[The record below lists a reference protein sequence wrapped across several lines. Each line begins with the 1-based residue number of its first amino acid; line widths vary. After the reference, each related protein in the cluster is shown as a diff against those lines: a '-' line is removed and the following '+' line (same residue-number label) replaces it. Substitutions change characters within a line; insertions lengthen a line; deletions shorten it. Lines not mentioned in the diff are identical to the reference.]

1 MSDIIVNGAREHNL
15 CDVDL
20 VLPRNKLICFTGVS
34 GSGKSSLAFDT
45 LYAEGQRRY
54 VESLSSY
61 ARQFL
66 GQLPKP
72 DVDQIRGLSP
82 SISIS
87 QKSGGQS
94 VRSTVGTI
102 TEIYD
107 FLRVLFARVAT
118 GYCPRCGKPISA
130 QTRQQIIDQIEAI
143 PESTHLLIMSPVV
156 RKQKGEFKDLFSDLS
171 RQGYT
176 RARVDGQVVRLN
188 DDLKLDRQMRHDIEV
203 IVDRIVQSGAAG
215 RNRLSESVER
225 ALAIGGGHIII
236 ASDFV
241 ELAQNN
247 QQQQQQQPNP
257 NLNPAQSK
265 RKKNSNVNFPDQSEL
280 DRDSFSV
287 TKNQTIEL
295 SLSAN
300 YACTDCN
307 ISFEPPSPQLFSFNT
322 PRGMCPKCDG
332 LGEVNSF
339 DPDLLI
345 PDKSKSFQQG
355 CIVPI
360 GRWRDLGRW
369 RRHIFQ
375 GVAEALEKFY
385 NLQPH
390 TVLETAW
397 EELDPK
403 IQSAVLWGTG
413 DWHIT
418 YTWHNTSADHKW
430 GGQYAGIIPQMLIQ
444 FKETKSKMQR
454 LEMEKYMRVMNCNFC
469 NGERLNEQARA
480 FKLETACDEFKEKK
494 LSLPQLCKLPI
505 NSLQKF
511 FSDLVLSDTGKKIAA
526 EALKEIRNRLGF
538 LVNVGLEYLS
548 LGRTAPTL
556 SGGEMQRIRLASQI
570 GSGLVGVL
578 YILDEPSIGLHP
590 RDNDR
595 LLATLA
601 KLRDLGN
608 TVIVVE
614 HDEDTMRAADM
625 LVDFGPG
632 PGIHGGKIVSNILG
646 IEKINSIKLK
656 TETESNLAESNLTES
671 NLAES
676 NSESITLKYL
686 SGIESIPIPQRRRQI
701 TDRKIIIRGAGHNNL
716 KNIDVEIPLGVF
728 VCVTGVSG
736 SGKSSLI
743 NDILVEGLNRDLN
756 RGYGNP
762 GFHRSIDGIE
772 LLDKMIDIDQSPIGR
787 GSHSNPATYI
797 KVFDEIRNLFAE
809 IPEAKLNGYE
819 PGRFSFNIKGGRC
832 EACEGRGVQKL
843 EMDFLADVYVT
854 CQACQGRRFN
864 HETLAIRY
872 KGKSIDQVL
881 NMDVEEA
888 IEHFENHPKIKHYL
902 SMLARVGLG
911 YMKLGQPSP
920 TLSGGEAQR
929 IKLARELVKRSTGKT
944 LYLLD
949 EPTTGLHFADIKM
962 LLGVLHEF
970 VEAGNT
976 VLVVEHN
983 LDVIKTADW
992 IIDLGPE
999 GGEAGGEIVTT
1010 GAPEMI
1016 VQCENSHTGK
1026 ALKKYFDK
1034 KNAAINTV
1042 PPIIP
1047 ITTTQKKSQLSQSQL
1062 TQSQNSQSPNN
1073 AASEINSVIVCGAEE
1088 HNLKNVSVEIPR
1100 DKMTVCSGPSGSG
1113 KSSLA
1118 MDTIYA
1124 EGQRRYVESLSS
1136 YARQF
1141 IGQLQKPRVER
1152 IEGLSPAI
1160 AIEQKSASHSPR
1172 STVGTITE
1180 VQDYLR
1186 VLFARLGVSYCPD
1199 CNIPVGTQTLDEIIA
1214 KIMSMQT
1221 AHRLLI
1227 AAPVT
1232 IEVGQIYDELW
1243 RRFRA
1248 DGFSRVRVDGVL
1260 YSLDGTDGLPDIDR
1274 RRRHDVELIIDRIV
1288 LRDDQSGRMRI
1299 ADSVESAL
1307 LTGRGVVH
1315 VIEADESIPETR
1327 WKRSIHSQH
1336 LACERCGRSFERLTP
1351 HHFSAN
1357 SPLGWCPNCEGLG
1370 VQRGA
1375 NPAVFLC
1382 DSKLTLWEGAV
1393 NLLPNTNTPIGAA
1406 MLRAFAEQTGIP
1418 LNTPFEQLDARH
1430 RRLIYHGTGDQEFN
1444 VKFEINLDKKHLD
1457 KNNET
1462 QKETPKET
1470 IKETQKNIVK
1480 KASKKVTPAANSV
1493 ESKIIVTK
1501 NNKTQDDD
1509 ADKNNAGKNNDIKDG
1524 DIKDGGDVSGV
1535 VGREVQFSFQYKG
1548 LYNSVEEASRLV
1560 PMFRVEGGMVLDE
1573 VECGVCMGSRLRDDV
1588 SAVRLIG
1595 YTMDQLCRLPLGVLI
1610 EVFRGWKLTAVERQV
1625 AGDLLVE
1632 VVNRLQF
1639 LIDVGLD
1646 YLTLSRPA
1654 PTLSGGETQRI
1665 RLAAQIGSGL
1675 VGVLYVLDEPTIGL
1689 HPRDNMRLIEA
1700 LRKLRDLGNTLIV
1713 VEHDKDVILGADKIL
1728 DFGPKAG
1735 RYGGE
1740 IVAQGA
1746 PEQILKQKN
1755 SVTGAYLN
1763 GKKQIPI
1770 PKNRRISI
1778 KQSKKSPTKQN
1789 AN

>member
-1 MSDIIVNGAREHNL
+1 MSDIIINGAREHNL

-20 VLPRNKLICFTGVS
+20 ILPRNKLICFTGVS

-72 DVDQIRGLSP
+72 DVDQISGLSP

-87 QKSGGQS
+87 QKSGGQNT
-94 VRSTVGTI
+94 RSTVGTI

-107 FLRVLFARVAT
+107 FLRVLFARVAV
-118 GYCPRCGKPISA
+118 GYCPKCGKPISA
-130 QTRQQIIDQIEAI
+130 QTRQQIIDQIETI
-143 PESTHLLIMSPVV
+143 PENARLLILAPVI
-156 RKQKGEFKDLFSDLS
+156 RGQKGEFKDLFADLM

-176 RARVDGQVVRLN
+176 RARVDGQVVRLSDN
-188 DDLKLDRQMRHDIEV
+188 LKLDRQMRHDIEV
-203 IVDRIVQSGAAG
+203 IIDRLVQVGAVG
-215 RNRLSESVER
+215 RNRLAEAVER

-236 ASDFV
+236 ASDV
-241 ELAQNN
+241 SEPSQDDQISASTA
-247 QQQQQQQPNP
+247 P
-257 NLNPAQSK
+257 K
-265 RKKNSNVNFPDQSEL
+265 RKVKLRSKLSDLPESVH
-280 DRDSFSV
+280 DSFFV
-287 TKNQTIEL
+287 TKNLSAGL

-332 LGEVNSF
+332 LGEVHSF

-355 CIVPI
+355 CIIPI
-360 GRWRDLGRW
+360 GKWRDLGRW

-375 GVAEALEKFY
+375 GVAELLEKIH

-397 EELDPK
+397 EELDPE
-403 IQSAVLWGTG
+403 IHRALLWGMG
-413 DWHIT
+413 DLHVT
-418 YTWHNTSADHKW
+418 YTWRNGSSDHKW
-430 GGQYAGIIPQMLIQ
+430 GGQFEGIIPQMLVQ
-444 FKETKSKMQR
+444 FRETKSKMQR
-454 LEMEKYMRVMNCNFC
+454 LAMEKYMRVMKCNYC
-469 NGERLNEQARA
+469 NGERLNEQARS
-480 FKLETACDEFKEKK
+480 FKLETASDEFSVKI
-494 LSLPQLCKLPI
+494 LSLPDLCKLPI
-505 NSLQKF
+505 NLLQKF
-511 FSDLVLSDTGKKIAA
+511 FSGLVLTETGNKIAA
-526 EALKEIRNRLGF
+526 EALKEIRGRLGF
-538 LVNVGLEYLS
+538 LVNVGLEYLT

-601 KLRDLGN
+601 RLRDLGN

-646 IEKINSIKLK
+646 SGKII
-656 TETESNLAESNLTES
+656 
-671 NLAES
+671 S
-676 NSESITLKYL
+676 NSPELSESLTLKYL
-686 SGIESIPIPQRRRQI
+686 TGVESIPVPQKRRQI
-701 TDRKIIIRGAGHNNL
+701 SVARKITIRGAAHNNL

-736 SGKSSLI
+736 SGKSSLV

-756 RGYGNP
+756 HGYGNP
-762 GFHRSIDGIE
+762 GVHCGIDGIDQ
-772 LLDKMIDIDQSPIGR
+772 LDKMIDIDQSPIGR

-797 KVFDEIRNLFAE
+797 KVFDEIRTLFAE
-809 IPEAKLNGYE
+809 IPEAKIKGYG

-832 EACEGRGVQKL
+832 EACEGRGTQKL
-843 EMDFLADVYVT
+843 EMDFLADVYVS

-872 KGKSIDQVL
+872 KGKSIDQIL

-888 IEHFENHPKIKHYL
+888 LEHFENHPKIRHYL
-902 SMLARVGLG
+902 SMLNRVGLG

-992 IIDLGPE
+992 IIDLGLE
-999 GGEAGGEIVTT
+999 GGEAGGRIVAVGT
-1010 GAPEMI
+1010 PEMI
-1016 VQCENSHTGK
+1016 VQCENSYTGK
-1026 ALKKYFDK
+1026 ALKKYFNK
-1034 KNAAINTV
+1034 TFALSQSGSSVSIGA
-1042 PPIIP
+1042 
-1047 ITTTQKKSQLSQSQL
+1047 KKSQHSQ
-1062 TQSQNSQSPNN
+1062 TQTQHQQKSG
-1073 AASEINSVIVCGAEE
+1073 AVIVRGASE
-1088 HNLKNVSVEIPR
+1088 HNLKNISVEIPR
-1100 DKMTVCSGPSGSG
+1100 DKMTICAGPSGSG

-1141 IGQLQKPRVER
+1141 IGQLQKPRVEH

-1160 AIEQKSASHSPR
+1160 AIEQKAASHSPR

-1186 VLFARLGVSYCPD
+1186 VLFARLGVSYCPE

-1214 KIMSMQT
+1214 KIMSMPVSG
-1221 AHRLLI
+1221 RLII
-1227 AAPVT
+1227 AAP
-1232 IEVGQIYDELW
+1232 INIDVGQIYDDLW
-1243 RRFRA
+1243 KRFRSE
-1248 DGFSRVRVDGVL
+1248 GFSRVRVDGIL
-1260 YSLDGTDGLPDIDR
+1260 YSIDGSGNSLPDIDR
-1274 RRRHDVELIIDRIV
+1274 RRRHDIELVIDRVV

-1307 LTGRGVVH
+1307 EVGRGVVH
-1315 VIEADESIPETR
+1315 VIEVDEGAAESKWR
-1327 WKRSIHSQH
+1327 RSIHSQH
-1336 LACERCGRSFERLTP
+1336 LACECCGRSFERLTP
-1351 HHFSAN
+1351 HHFSSN

-1370 VQRGA
+1370 VQQGA
-1375 NPAVFLC
+1375 NPAVFLR
-1382 DSKLTLWEGAV
+1382 DSKLTLAEGAV
-1393 NLLPNTNTPIGAA
+1393 NLLPNAKSVIGGA
-1406 MLRAFAEQTGIP
+1406 MLKVFAAETGIP
-1418 LNTPFEQLDARH
+1418 IDVPFEQLDARH
-1430 RRLIYHGTGDQEFN
+1430 RRLIYHGTGDLEFN
-1444 VKFEINLDKKHLD
+1444 VKFETDQTNADKK
-1457 KNNET
+1457 T
-1462 QKETPKET
+1462 SKET
-1470 IKETQKNIVK
+1470 VK
-1480 KASKKVTPAANSV
+1480 KVAKKTVSK
-1493 ESKIIVTK
+1493 TK
-1501 NNKTQDDD
+1501 NNS
-1509 ADKNNAGKNNDIKDG
+1509 GKNSGTKSNKENAEV
-1524 DIKDGGDVSGV
+1524 VSCNQEWSGAAD
-1535 VGREVQFSFQYKG
+1535 FSFQYKG
-1548 LYNSVEEASRLV
+1548 LYSAVEEAGRLV
-1560 PMFRVEGGMVLDE
+1560 VSFRGVGEVVLGE
-1573 VECGVCMGSRLRDDV
+1573 VECAVCLGSRLRDDV
-1588 SAVRLIG
+1588 SAVRLMG
-1595 YTMDQLCRLPLGVLI
+1595 YTMDQICRFPLGKLVEI
-1610 EVFRGWKLTAVERQV
+1610 FRGWELNDVERQV

-1632 VVNRLQF
+1632 VVSRLQF

-1646 YLTLSRPA
+1646 YLTLSRSA

-1689 HPRDNMRLIEA
+1689 HPRDNRRLVEA

-1713 VEHDKDVILGADKIL
+1713 VEHDKDVILGADRVL
-1728 DFGPKAG
+1728 DFGPNAG
-1735 RYGGE
+1735 RNGGE
-1740 IVAQGA
+1740 IVAQGT
-1746 PEQILKQKN
+1746 PEQLLKQKN
-1755 SVTGAYLN
+1755 SVTGAYLS
-1763 GKKQIPI
+1763 GKKQITI

-1778 KQSKKSPTKQN
+1778 TQSKKCPTKK
-1789 AN
+1789 

>member
-15 CDVDL
+15 CDIDL

-72 DVDQIRGLSP
+72 DVDQISGLSP

-94 VRSTVGTI
+94 MRSTVGTI

-107 FLRVLFARVAT
+107 FLRVLFARVAI
-118 GYCPRCGKPISA
+118 GYCPKCGRPISA
-130 QTRQQIIDQIEAI
+130 QTRQQIIDQIETI
-143 PESTHLLIMSPVV
+143 PEKTRLLILSPVV
-156 RKQKGEFKDLFSDLS
+156 RGQKGEFKDLFADLI

-188 DDLKLDRQMRHDIEV
+188 DNLQLDRQMRHDIEV
-203 IVDRIVQSGAAG
+203 IIDRFVQAGAAG
-215 RNRLSESVER
+215 RNRLAESVER
-225 ALAIGGGHIII
+225 ALAVGGGHIIVAGDVAETTQEEKPPI
-236 ASDFV
+236 P
-241 ELAQNN
+241 QN
-247 QQQQQQQPNP
+247 
-257 NLNPAQSK
+257 SK
-265 RKKNSNVNFPDQSEL
+265 RKTKSKLSEL
-280 DRDSFSV
+280 PESSQDSFFV
-287 TKNQTIEL
+287 TKNLTVGL

-307 ISFEPPSPQLFSFNT
+307 ISFDAPSPQLFSFNT

-332 LGEVNSF
+332 LGEVHSF

-355 CIVPI
+355 CVIPI
-360 GRWRDLGRW
+360 GKWRDLGRW

-375 GVAEALEKFY
+375 GVAEALEKAHK
-385 NLQPH
+385 LQPH

-397 EELDPK
+397 EELDVE
-403 IQSAVLWGTG
+403 IQRALLWGMG
-413 DWHIT
+413 NLHVT
-418 YTWHNTSADHKW
+418 YTWRNGSFDHKW
-430 GGQYAGIIPQMLIQ
+430 GGQFNGIIPQMITQ
-444 FKETKSKMQR
+444 FRESKSKMQR
-454 LEMEKYMRVMNCNFC
+454 LEMEKYMRTMKCSFC
-469 NGERLNEQARA
+469 NGDRLNEQARA
-480 FKLETACDEFKEKK
+480 FKLETASDEFVVKN
-494 LSLPQLCKLPI
+494 LSLPDLCKLPI
-505 NSLQKF
+505 NMLQKF
-511 FSDLVLSDTGKKIAA
+511 FFELALSDTGKKIAE
-526 EALKEIRNRLGF
+526 EALKEIRSRLGF
-538 LVNVGLEYLS
+538 LINVGLEYLT

-601 KLRDLGN
+601 RLRDLGN

-632 PGIHGGKIVSNILG
+632 PGVHGGKIVSNILSAD
-646 IEKINSIKLK
+646 KIISG
-656 TETESNLAESNLTES
+656 S
-671 NLAES
+671 
-676 NSESITLKYL
+676 SESLTLKYL
-686 SGIESIPIPQRRRQI
+686 TGKESIPIPPVRREI
-701 TDRKIIIRGAGHNNL
+701 SDTRKITIRNAAHNNL

-762 GFHRSIDGIE
+762 GTHRCIEGIE

-797 KVFDEIRNLFAE
+797 KVFDEIRALFAE
-809 IPEAKLNGYE
+809 IPEAKLKGYGA
-819 PGRFSFNIKGGRC
+819 GRFSFNIKGGRC
-832 EACEGRGVQKL
+832 EACEGRGTQKL
-843 EMDFLADVYVT
+843 EMDFLADVYVS
-854 CQACQGRRFN
+854 CPACQGRRFN

-888 IEHFENHPKIKHYL
+888 IEHFENHPKIRHYL
-902 SMLARVGLG
+902 SMLDRVGLG

-992 IIDLGPE
+992 IIDLGLE
-999 GGEAGGEIVTT
+999 GGDAGGQIVAVGT
-1010 GAPEMI
+1010 PEMI
-1016 VQCENSHTGK
+1016 IQCENSHTGK

-1034 KNAAINTV
+1034 TFAATKTDAQ
-1042 PPIIP
+1042 
-1047 ITTTQKKSQLSQSQL
+1047 TTTKTDKPKQPQSQPTTKTSAL
-1062 TQSQNSQSPNN
+1062 VVRG
-1073 AASEINSVIVCGAEE
+1073 AAE
-1088 HNLKNVSVEIPR
+1088 HNLKNVSVDVPR
-1100 DKMTVCSGPSGSG
+1100 DKMTICAGPSGSG

-1141 IGQLQKPRVER
+1141 IGQLQKPRVEH

-1160 AIEQKSASHSPR
+1160 AIEQKAASHSPR

-1186 VLFARLGVSYCPD
+1186 VLFARLGVPYCPE

-1214 KIMSMQT
+1214 KIMSMPIDG
-1221 AHRLLI
+1221 RLI
-1227 AAPVT
+1227 ISAPISIT
-1232 IEVGQIYDELW
+1232 VGQVYDDLW
-1243 RRFRA
+1243 KRYRSE
-1248 DGFSRVRVDGVL
+1248 GFSRVRIDGNL
-1260 YSLDGTDGLPDIDR
+1260 YSLDGSGKSLPDIDR
-1274 RRRHDVELIIDRIV
+1274 RRRHDIELVIDRVV
-1288 LRDDQSGRMRI
+1288 LRDDQSSRMRI

-1307 LTGRGVVH
+1307 EIGRGVVH
-1315 VIEADESIPETR
+1315 VIEVNVDVAESKWR
-1327 WKRSIHSQH
+1327 RFVHSQH
-1336 LACERCGRSFERLTP
+1336 MACESCGRSFERLTP

-1370 VQRGA
+1370 VQQGA
-1375 NPAVFLC
+1375 NPAIFLC
-1382 DSKLTLWEGAV
+1382 DPKLTLAEGAV
-1393 NLLPNTNTPIGAA
+1393 NLFPDTKSIIGDA
-1406 MLRAFAEQTGIP
+1406 MLKAFSKGAGIP
-1418 LNTPFEQLDARH
+1418 LDIPFEQLDARH
-1430 RRLIYHGTGDQEFN
+1430 RRLIYHGTGDQEFH
-1444 VKFEINLDKKHLD
+1444 VKFETMPIDSDNNLS
-1457 KNNET
+1457 
-1462 QKETPKET
+1462 KESY
-1470 IKETQKNIVK
+1470 K
-1480 KASKKVTPAANSV
+1480 KAAKKVV
-1493 ESKIIVTK
+1493 SKTK
-1501 NNKTQDDD
+1501 NNTT
-1509 ADKNNAGKNNDIKDG
+1509 KNSKKSIKKSGDGCVDIG
-1524 DIKDGGDVSGV
+1524 WSGV
-1535 VGREVQFSFQYKG
+1535 ADFSFCYKG
-1548 LYNSVEEASRLV
+1548 LYPSVEEASRLV
-1560 PMFRVEGGMVLDE
+1560 VSFRGVGDMVLGE
-1573 VECGVCMGSRLRDDV
+1573 VECAVCLGSRLRDDV
-1588 SAVRLIG
+1588 SAVRLFG
-1595 YTMDQLCRLPLGVLI
+1595 LTMDQICRFPLGKLVEL
-1610 EVFRGWKLTAVERQV
+1610 FRGWSLTDVERQV

-1632 VVNRLQF
+1632 VINRLQF

-1646 YLTLSRPA
+1646 YLTLSRSA

-1689 HPRDNMRLIEA
+1689 HPRDNQRLVEA
-1700 LRKLRDLGNTLIV
+1700 LRKLRDLGNTLLV
-1713 VEHDKDVILGADKIL
+1713 VEHDKDVILGADWVL
-1728 DFGPKAG
+1728 DFGPNAG

-1740 IVAQGA
+1740 IVAQGK
-1746 PEQILKQKN
+1746 PDQILKQKN
-1755 SVTGAYLN
+1755 SVTGTYLS

-1770 PKNRRISI
+1770 PKTRRISPQ
-1778 KQSKKSPTKQN
+1778 QSQKCPTKN
-1789 AN
+1789 K

>member
-1 MSDIIVNGAREHNL
+1 MSDIVINGAREHNL

-72 DVDQIRGLSP
+72 DVDQISGLSP

-94 VRSTVGTI
+94 TRSTVGTI

-118 GYCPRCGKPISA
+118 GYCPQCNKPISA
-130 QTRQQIIDQIEAI
+130 QTRQQIIDQIETIA
-143 PESTHLLIMSPVV
+143 ENTHLLILSPVV
-156 RKQKGEFKDLFSDLS
+156 RGQKGEFKELFADLI

-176 RARVDGQVVRLN
+176 RARVDGQVVRLH
-188 DDLKLDRQMRHDIEV
+188 DDLKLDRNMRHDIEV
-203 IVDRIVQSGAAG
+203 IIDRLVQTGVSG
-215 RNRLSESVER
+215 RSRLAESVEH
-225 ALAIGGGHIII
+225 ALAIGGGHIIVVNDVI
-236 ASDFV
+236 DLPAD
-241 ELAQNN
+241 EQNAEQN
-247 QQQQQQQPNP
+247 QKTKRQPK
-257 NLNPAQSK
+257 SK
-265 RKKNSNVNFPDQSEL
+265 QKITESPQTEQDSLQ
-280 DRDSFSV
+280 DSFSV
-287 TKNQTIEL
+287 AQNQSVLL

-322 PRGMCPKCDG
+322 PRGMCAECYG
-332 LGEVNSF
+332 IGEIHSF

-355 CIVPI
+355 CIIPI
-360 GRWRDLGRW
+360 GKWRDLGRW
-369 RRHIFQ
+369 NRHIFQ
-375 GVAEALEKFY
+375 GIAETLGKIHDVSP
-385 NLQPH
+385 Q
-390 TVLETAW
+390 TILETAW
-397 EELDPK
+397 EELD
-403 IQSAVLWGTG
+403 ANVCNALLWGTG
-413 DWHIT
+413 NAQVT
-418 YTWHNTSADHKW
+418 YTWHTGSEGHTW
-430 GGQYAGIIPQMLIQ
+430 GGQFKGIIPQMRIQ
-444 FKETKSKMQR
+444 YSATKNKSQR
-454 LEMEKYMRVMNCNFC
+454 LEMEKYMRTMKCNHC
-469 NGERLNEQARA
+469 HGERLNEQARS
-480 FKLETACDEFKEKK
+480 FKLETISDEFAEKK
-494 LSLPQLCKLPI
+494 LSLPQLCNLPI

-511 FSDLVLSDTGKKIAA
+511 FSGLLLSATGNKIAA
-526 EALKEIRNRLGF
+526 EALKEIRSRLGF
-538 LVNVGLEYLS
+538 LVNVGLEYLT
-548 LGRTAPTL
+548 LGRGAPTL

-632 PGIHGGKIVSNILG
+632 PGVHGGNVVANILG
-646 IEKINSIKLK
+646 NDKIHQSYLLPHPAK
-656 TETESNLAESNLTES
+656 TAAQNNRSKTKPTVDCNCRCA
-671 NLAES
+671 
-676 NSESITLKYL
+676 NSESLTLKYL
-686 SGIESIPIPQRRRQI
+686 TGEESIPIPEQRRPI
-701 TDRKIIIRGAGHNNL
+701 LPKRKIVIYGAEHNNL
-716 KNIDVEIPLGVF
+716 KNIDVEIPLGAF

-756 RGYGNP
+756 HGYGNP
-762 GFHRSIDGIE
+762 GVHRKIEGIE
-772 LLDKMIDIDQSPIGR
+772 RLDKMIDIDQSPIGR

-797 KVFDEIRNLFAE
+797 KVFDEIRTLFAE
-809 IPEAKLNGYE
+809 IPESKMKGYG
-819 PGRFSFNIKGGRC
+819 PGRFSFNVRGGRC
-832 EACEGRGVQKL
+832 EVCEGRGTLKL

-854 CQACQGRRFN
+854 CSACQGRRFN

-888 IEHFENHPKIKHYL
+888 IEHFENHPKIRHYL
-902 SMLARVGLG
+902 LMLGRVGLG

-929 IKLARELVKRSTGKT
+929 IKLAKELVKKSTGKT

-949 EPTTGLHFADIKM
+949 EPTTGLHFADIKL

-992 IIDLGPE
+992 VIDLGLE
-999 GGEAGGEIVTT
+999 GGEAGGEIVAVGT
-1010 GAPEMI
+1010 PEQI
-1016 VQCENSHTGK
+1016 VQCEKSYTGK
-1026 ALKKYFDK
+1026 ALKKYFGNISGSDK
-1034 KNAAINTV
+1034 SVCPSTTNNKNSQQ
-1042 PPIIP
+1042 PP
-1047 ITTTQKKSQLSQSQL
+1047 TQKSNKIIVR
-1062 TQSQNSQSPNN
+1062 N
-1073 AASEINSVIVCGAEE
+1073 ASE
-1088 HNLKNVSVEIPR
+1088 HNLKNISVEIQR
-1100 DKMTVCSGPSGSG
+1100 DQMTICSGPSGSG

-1141 IGQLQKPRVER
+1141 IGQLQKPRVEH
-1152 IEGLSPAI
+1152 IDGLSPAI
-1160 AIEQKSASHSPR
+1160 AIEQKAASHSPR

-1180 VQDYLR
+1180 IQDYLR
-1186 VLFARLGVSYCPD
+1186 VLFARLGVSYCPE

-1214 KIMSMQT
+1214 KIMST
-1221 AHRLLI
+1221 PIAERLII
-1227 AAPVT
+1227 AAPIDV
-1232 IEVGQIYDELW
+1232 EVGQIYDEIW
-1243 RRFRA
+1243 KRFRQE
-1248 DGFSRVRVDGVL
+1248 GFSRVRIDSVMYL
-1260 YSLDGTDGLPDIDR
+1260 LDDVGKLPVIDR
-1274 RRRHDVELIIDRIV
+1274 RRRHDVELVVDRVV
-1288 LRDDQSGRMRI
+1288 LREDQSGRMRI

-1307 LTGRGVVH
+1307 SIGRGVVH
-1315 VIEADESIPETR
+1315 VIEVDESIAESR
-1327 WKRSIHSQH
+1327 WRRWVHSQH

-1351 HHFSAN
+1351 NHFSAN
-1357 SPLGWCPNCEGLG
+1357 SPLGWCPSCEGLG
-1370 VQRGA
+1370 VQHGA
-1375 NPAVFLC
+1375 DPKLFLS
-1382 DSKLTLWEGAV
+1382 DPKLTLLEGAV
-1393 NLLPNTNTPIGAA
+1393 KLLPNAESIIGGA
-1406 MLRAFAEQTGIP
+1406 MLNAFAKETGIP
-1418 LNTPFEQLDARH
+1418 LDMPFEQLDARH

-1444 VKFEINLDKKHLD
+1444 VKSETLAINKNT
-1457 KNNET
+1457 NNESG
-1462 QKETPKET
+1462 E
-1470 IKETQKNIVK
+1470 
-1480 KASKKVTPAANSV
+1480 KVTPKAKTNKR
-1493 ESKIIVTK
+1493 KINEK
-1501 NNKTQDDD
+1501 N
-1509 ADKNNAGKNNDIKDG
+1509 DKNI
-1524 DIKDGGDVSGV
+1524 IGGDVFLP
-1535 VGREVQFSFQYKG
+1535 EFSFRFKG
-1548 LYNSVEEASRLV
+1548 LYSAVEEANRLV
-1560 PMFRVEGGMVLDE
+1560 PFLRGKDDVVVSE
-1573 VECGVCMGSRLRDDV
+1573 VECGVCMGSKLRDDV
-1588 SAVRLIG
+1588 SAVRLMG
-1595 YTMDQLCRLPLGVLI
+1595 YTMDQICRFPLGKLAAI
-1610 EVFRGWKLTAVERQV
+1610 IRGWQLSDVERQV

-1632 VVNRLQF
+1632 VINRLDF
-1639 LIDVGLD
+1639 LVNVGLD
-1646 YLTLSRPA
+1646 YLTLSRTA

-1689 HPRDNMRLIEA
+1689 HPRDNRRLIDA

-1713 VEHDKDVILGADKIL
+1713 VEHDKDVILGADQVL
-1728 DFGPKAG
+1728 DFGLNAG
-1735 RYGGE
+1735 RNGGE
-1740 IVAQGA
+1740 IIAQGT

-1755 SVTGAYLN
+1755 SLTGSYLS

-1770 PKNRRISI
+1770 PTTRRISPQ
-1778 KQSKKSPTKQN
+1778 QSKNCPTKKY
-1789 AN
+1789 

>member
-1 MSDIIVNGAREHNL
+1 MSDIIINGAREHNL

-20 VLPRNKLICFTGVS
+20 ILPRNKLICFTGVS

-54 VESLSSY
+54 IESLSSY

-72 DVDQIRGLSP
+72 DVDLICGLSP

-87 QKSGGQS
+87 QKSAGQNM
-94 VRSTVGTI
+94 RSTVGTI

-107 FLRVLFARVAT
+107 FLRVLFARVAV
-118 GYCPRCGKPISA
+118 GYCPKCGKPISA
-130 QTRQQIIDQIEAI
+130 QTRQQIIDQIETI
-143 PESTHLLIMSPVV
+143 PENTRLLILAPII
-156 RKQKGEFKDLFSDLS
+156 RGQKGEFKDLFADLI

-176 RARVDGQVVRLN
+176 RARVDGQVVRLKDN
-188 DDLKLDRQMRHDIEV
+188 LQLDRQMRHDIEV
-203 IVDRIVQSGAAG
+203 IIDRLVQTGAVG
-215 RNRLSESVER
+215 RNRLAESVER
-225 ALAIGGGHIII
+225 ALAIGNGHIII
-236 ASDFV
+236 AGDISEQSGEEQKTDSIEPKQKSKLKSKLSDLS
-241 ELAQNN
+241 ESAQH
-247 QQQQQQQPNP
+247 
-257 NLNPAQSK
+257 
-265 RKKNSNVNFPDQSEL
+265 
-280 DRDSFSV
+280 SFSV
-287 TKNQTIEL
+287 TKNLSTGI

-332 LGEVNSF
+332 LGEVHSF

-355 CIVPI
+355 CVVPI
-360 GRWRDLGRW
+360 GKWRDLGRW

-375 GVAEALEKFY
+375 GIAEALEKFH
-385 NLQPH
+385 NLPLH

-397 EELDPK
+397 EELNPE
-403 IQSAVLWGTG
+403 IQRALLWGTG
-413 DWHIT
+413 DLHIT
-418 YTWHNTSADHKW
+418 YTWRNGLSDHKW
-430 GGQYAGIIPQMLIQ
+430 GGQFAGIIPQMLAQ
-444 FKETKSKMQR
+444 FHETKSKMQR
-454 LEMEKYMRVMNCNFC
+454 LEMEKYMRTMKCSYC
-469 NGERLNEQARA
+469 NGDRLNEQSRS
-480 FKLETACDEFKEKK
+480 FKLETASEEFAERN
-494 LSLPQLCKLPI
+494 LSLPDLCKLPI

-511 FSDLVLSDTGKKIAA
+511 FSDLVLTDTGKKIAV
-526 EALKEIRNRLGF
+526 EALKEIRGRLGF
-538 LVNVGLEYLS
+538 LVNVGLEYLT

-632 PGIHGGKIVSNILG
+632 PGVHGGKVVSNILG
-646 IEKINSIKLK
+646 PDKIISGSSDSL
-656 TETESNLAESNLTES
+656 
-671 NLAES
+671 
-676 NSESITLKYL
+676 TLKYL
-686 SGIESIPIPQRRRQI
+686 RGEESIPIPQQRRQVSAA
-701 TDRKIIIRGAGHNNL
+701 RKIIIRGAEHNNL

-736 SGKSSLI
+736 SGKSSLV

-756 RGYGNP
+756 HGYGNP
-762 GFHRSIDGIE
+762 GIHRGIE
-772 LLDKMIDIDQSPIGR
+772 GIDQLDKMIDIDQSPIGR

-797 KVFDEIRNLFAE
+797 KVFDEIRTLFAE
-809 IPEAKLNGYE
+809 IPEAKLKGYG
-819 PGRFSFNIKGGRC
+819 PGRFSFNIKGGQC
-832 EACEGRGVQKL
+832 EACEGRGTQKL

-854 CQACQGRRFN
+854 CPACQGRRFN
-864 HETLAIRY
+864 RETLAIRY
-872 KGKSIDQVL
+872 KGKSIDQIL

-902 SMLARVGLG
+902 SMLNRVGLG
-911 YMKLGQPSP
+911 YMRLGQPSP

-970 VEAGNT
+970 VDAGNT

-992 IIDLGPE
+992 IIDLGLE
-999 GGEAGGEIVTT
+999 GGDEGGQIVAVGT
-1010 GAPEMI
+1010 PEMI
-1016 VQCENSHTGK
+1016 VQCENSHTGR
-1026 ALKKYFDK
+1026 ALKKYFNK
-1034 KNAAINTV
+1034 KFAQDNYVPKLPSTITTV
-1042 PPIIP
+1042 PDKPQYPQPKRKID
-1047 ITTTQKKSQLSQSQL
+1047 
-1062 TQSQNSQSPNN
+1062 
-1073 AASEINSVIVCGAEE
+1073 AVIVRGAAE
-1088 HNLKNVSVEIPR
+1088 HNLKNISVEIPR
-1100 DKMTVCSGPSGSG
+1100 DKLTICAGPSGSG

-1141 IGQLQKPRVER
+1141 IGQLQKPRVEH

-1160 AIEQKSASHSPR
+1160 AIEQKAVSHSPR

-1186 VLFARLGVSYCPD
+1186 VLFARLGVSYCPE

-1214 KIMSMQT
+1214 KIMSMPVLG
-1221 AHRLLI
+1221 RLLI
-1227 AAPVT
+1227 AAPIN
-1232 IEVGQIYDELW
+1232 IEVGQMYGDLW
-1243 RRFRA
+1243 KRFRSE
-1248 DGFSRVRVDGVL
+1248 GFSRVRVDGVL
-1260 YSLDGTDGLPDIDR
+1260 YSLDDSGNSLPDIDR
-1274 RRRHDVELIIDRIV
+1274 RRRHDIELVIDRVV
-1288 LRDDQSGRMRI
+1288 LRDDQSGRIRI

-1307 LTGRGVVH
+1307 EIGHGVVH
-1315 VIEADESIPETR
+1315 VIEVDEKVEESKWR
-1327 WKRSIHSQH
+1327 RSVHSQH
-1336 LACERCGRSFERLTP
+1336 LACECCGRSFERLTP

-1370 VQRGA
+1370 VQKGA
-1375 NPAVFLC
+1375 NPVVFLS
-1382 DSKLTLWEGAV
+1382 DPKLTLAEGAV
-1393 NLLPNTNTPIGAA
+1393 NLFPDAKSVIGGA
-1406 MLRAFAEQTGIP
+1406 MLKVFTEETGIP
-1418 LNTPFEQLDARH
+1418 IDIPFEQLDARH
-1430 RRLIYHGTGDQEFN
+1430 RRLIYHGTGDQEFH
-1444 VKFEINLDKKHLD
+1444 VKFEMAPIETNKKS
-1457 KNNET
+1457 
-1462 QKETPKET
+1462 PK
-1470 IKETQKNIVK
+1470 KSAK
-1480 KASKKVTPAANSV
+1480 KTVSK
-1493 ESKIIVTK
+1493 TK
-1501 NNKTQDDD
+1501 NNK
-1509 ADKNNAGKNNDIKDG
+1509 GKNNEKNTDTEN
-1524 DIKDGGDVSGV
+1524 VGV
-1535 VGREVQFSFQYKG
+1535 EWLGTANFSFQYKG
-1548 LYNSVEEASRLV
+1548 LYASAEEASRLV
-1560 PMFRVEGGMVLDE
+1560 PSFRGVEDMVLDD
-1573 VECGVCMGSRLRDDV
+1573 VECAVCLGSKLRDDV

-1595 YTMDQLCRLPLGVLI
+1595 YTIDQICRFPLGKLI
-1610 EVFRGWKLTAVERQV
+1610 EIFRGWKLTDVERQV

-1632 VVNRLQF
+1632 ILNRLQF

-1646 YLTLSRPA
+1646 YLTLSRSA

-1689 HPRDNMRLIEA
+1689 HPRDNSRLVEA
-1700 LRKLRDLGNTLIV
+1700 LKKLRDLGNTLIV
-1713 VEHDKDVILGADKIL
+1713 VEHDKDVILCADQVL
-1728 DFGPKAG
+1728 DFGPNAG

-1740 IVAQGA
+1740 IVAQGT

-1755 SVTGAYLN
+1755 SVTGVYLS

-1778 KQSKKSPTKQN
+1778 TQSQKCPSKITKS
-1789 AN
+1789 